1 MHLTRRIP
9 NILLAAVT
17 AAAYIWAC
25 FAANFAEQF
34 VCLNSAAAVL
44 GSAARWIASAGFI
57 ALPAALLYGEQRC
70 RAAAIFA
77 VLPATLFGLAFSGP
91 YFAVCPAE
99 THEIA
104 AYAAVNLSV
113 LASCTYLAFGG
124 LPAKKEAAGAA
135 KLLPLLLLGVF
146 PLNIFMQVRPLMTA
160 KFLLFR
166 NFGPWHI
173 FFILLLVA
181 ATVAVYFLLRK
192 KSGEERFV
200 ALFLLSLAL
209 FFQLAARFSFVRLND
224 YQTAKGIV
232 GALPLYVCSF
242 GIMLLPFAIISGSSF
257 FRGALFMINCPGAII
272 AFVWPDTGP
281 VTVLHYNV
289 TYFVFS
295 HILLFVVTA
304 HLAISLGG
312 APRRA
317 HLGHLAYAIAA
328 YYLLMVILNAVAVR
342 FGGGYDPNFSFVAK
356 CPLPLPLHELL
367 PVHLGILCFSP
378 PYIAILCAVQFAL
391 CLVTYFLYRLI
402 ARLAGGAKGGKGGT
416 SGEIQKISRSTGV

>member
-1 MHLTRRIP
+1 
-9 NILLAAVT
+9 
-17 AAAYIWAC
+17 
-25 FAANFAEQF
+25 
-34 VCLNSAAAVL
+34 
-44 GSAARWIASAGFI
+44 
-57 ALPAALLYGEQRC
+57 
-70 RAAAIFA
+70 
-77 VLPATLFGLAFSGP
+77 
-91 YFAVCPAE
+91 
-99 THEIA
+99 
-104 AYAAVNLSV
+104 
-113 LASCTYLAFGG
+113 
-124 LPAKKEAAGAA
+124 
-135 KLLPLLLLGVF
+135 
-146 PLNIFMQVRPLMTA
+146 
-160 KFLLFR
+160 
-166 NFGPWHI
+166 
-173 FFILLLVA
+173 
-181 ATVAVYFLLRK
+181 
-192 KSGEERFV
+192 
-200 ALFLLSLAL
+200 
-209 FFQLAARFSFVRLND
+209 
-224 YQTAKGIV
+224 
-232 GALPLYVCSF
+232 
-242 GIMLLPFAIISGSSF
+242 
-257 FRGALFMINCPGAII
+257 MINCPGAII

-317 HLGHLAYAIAA
+317 HLGHLAYLIAA

-416 SGEIQKISRSTGV
+416 PGEIQKISRSTGV

>member
-1 MHLTRRIP
+1 M
-9 NILLAAVT
+9 
-17 AAAYIWAC
+17 
-25 FAANFAEQF
+25 
-34 VCLNSAAAVL
+34 
-44 GSAARWIASAGFI
+44 
-57 ALPAALLYGEQRC
+57 
-70 RAAAIFA
+70 
-77 VLPATLFGLAFSGP
+77 LPATLFGLAFSGP

-99 THEIA
+99 PHEIA

-224 YQTAKGIV
+224 YQTEDGKHLG
-232 GALPLYVCSF
+232 LYNVVKR
-242 GIMLLPFAIISGSSF
+242 MEMF
-257 FRGALFMINCPGAII
+257 FQDRIMINIYSSEGCGFEVCMEIKLQND
-272 AFVWPDTGP
+272 VQ
-281 VTVLHYNV
+281 VN
-289 TYFVFS
+289 
-295 HILLFVVTA
+295 
-304 HLAISLGG
+304 
-312 APRRA
+312 
-317 HLGHLAYAIAA
+317 
-328 YYLLMVILNAVAVR
+328 
-342 FGGGYDPNFSFVAK
+342 GYG
-356 CPLPLPLHELL
+356 L
-367 PVHLGILCFSP
+367 
-378 PYIAILCAVQFAL
+378 
-391 CLVTYFLYRLI
+391 
-402 ARLAGGAKGGKGGT
+402 
-416 SGEIQKISRSTGV
+416 